1 MMTQAQY
8 ENFWNVYVA
17 PLDTQMLM
25 PSYYAYLQREV
36 YFQDYFDLFIKS
48 RVNDITFPRKI
59 IDGVLTVE
67 LPITVNSDNDHQTRI
82 DENGVVRL
90 VVEHD
95 FRFSEESFIKQTA
108 IKYVLI
114 GEAAPSSGKYIY
126 KDASGAYIT
135 APLEAANVNDSRMNK
150 TERLEQFAAAGYL
163 LLDLFPFSFDFN
175 RYNKLRKK
183 LTTQMTLMDKAVKDV
198 EIKINKLTN
207 LTEDWKFCFVA
218 PETTSMAIINF
229 LYLRV
234 YPSLAGKAIWH
245 SYDLLNS
252 NNFIITKKNG
262 NLVEY
267 LNYTAHT
274 NPQGSPLSHL
284 SKHARLTTIIGGNG
298 PHHELVFRALF

>member
-1 MMTQAQY
+1 
-8 ENFWNVYVA
+8 
-17 PLDTQMLM
+17 
-25 PSYYAYLQREV
+25 
-36 YFQDYFDLFIKS
+36 
-48 RVNDITFPRKI
+48 
-59 IDGVLTVE
+59 
-67 LPITVNSDNDHQTRI
+67 
-82 DENGVVRL
+82 
-90 VVEHD
+90 
-95 FRFSEESFIKQTA
+95 
-108 IKYVLI
+108 
-114 GEAAPSSGKYIY
+114 
-126 KDASGAYIT
+126 
-135 APLEAANVNDSRMNK
+135 MNK
-150 TERLEQFAAAGYL
+150 TERLEQFAATGYL

-274 NPQGSPLSHL
+274 NPLGSPLSHL